1 MRALATVACV
11 VAAIAA
17 LWLSFLAVGDL
28 CLTGF
33 PDGHLT
39 DYDKAV
45 DAPKRVLMW
54 LEFGFVPLF
63 LVLAFA
69 RHPGACRRLLAAL
82 VVFGLVVVVQLVGV
96 PWYLEVISV
105 SITESVARRAVRW
118 APIPWNA
125 VFWRSR
131 WGRFSAA
138 RRRRDGNP
146 LPARRQGRQV
156 EHELSA
162 FVAFEVGGELAPS
175 AECRVLEIL
184 ERCAIGAGRSCDAND
199 VGAQVGQHHHGVG
212 HWSDGPDLHDFEA
225 DQRAG
230 AGHRRSA
237 RPTVRPSAWRST
249 VPTVWGASRRTC
261 FMTLPT
267 SLRGSCETTST

>member
-1 MRALATVACV
+1 MRALAAVACV

-33 PDGHLT
+33 PEGHLT

-63 LVLAFA
+63 LVLVFA
-69 RHPGACRRLLAAL
+69 RIG
-82 VVFGLVVVVQLVGV
+82 
-96 PWYLEVISV
+96 
-105 SITESVARRAVRW
+105 T
-118 APIPWNA
+118 
-125 VFWRSR
+125 
-131 WGRFSAA
+131 
-138 RRRRDGNP
+138 RDGNL

-162 FVAFEVGGELAPS
+162 FVAFEVGGELAPP

-184 ERCAIGAGRSCDAND
+184 GQGAIGAGRSCDAND
-199 VGAQVGQHHHGVG
+199 VGNQVGRHHHGVG
-212 HWSDGPDLHDFEA
+212 H
-225 DQRAG
+225 
-230 AGHRRSA
+230 
-237 RPTVRPSAWRST
+237 
-249 VPTVWGASRRTC
+249 
-261 FMTLPT
+261 
-267 SLRGSCETTST
+267 